1 MNLFLAPIQGMT
13 NACYRNAYA
22 KIFGGIDAYY
32 APFISTA
39 DMRKVNISLLKDIL
53 PERNDPS
60 IKVVPQLLSNNGN
73 DFILF
78 AKAIS
83 NMGYEEINWNIGC
96 PFSTVTKKKKGAG
109 ILPYPDMIRKFL
121 DIACS
126 DDSYTITVKMRLGL
140 KDKEEGIKVIE
151 ILNEYPLSGVIIHAR
166 TGDQKYSGNVDL
178 DSFEAIAS
186 ICRHQ
191 VTYNGDIF
199 TYDDFI
205 RISTRFPN
213 IKNFMLGR
221 GALRDPFLPSAIKG
235 RTVPSSEKLKIIK
248 HFHDEI
254 FNYYKNALYGD
265 KHLCDRMKEFWK
277 YMLVHIDRE
286 GKLFKKIKKCNT
298 TADYLETV
306 KQIFDNSYTWS
317 DAPLSDAPLIT

>member
-13 NACYRNAYA
+13 DACYRNAYA

-60 IKVVPQLLSNNGN
+60 VRVVPQLLSNNGD

-83 NMGYEEINWNIGC
+83 DMGYKEINWNIGC
-96 PFSTVTKKKKGAG
+96 PYSTVTKKKKGAG
-109 ILPYPDMIRKFL
+109 ILPYTDMIKKFL

-126 DDSYTITVKMRLGL
+126 DNSYTVTVKMRLGY
-140 KDKEEGIKVIE
+140 KDKEDGIHVIN
-151 ILNEYPLSGVIIHAR
+151 ILNEYPLGGVIIHAR
-166 TGDQKYSGNVDL
+166 TGKQMYTGNVDL
-178 DSFEAIAS
+178 DSFEVLAS
-186 ICRHQ
+186 ACRHQ

-205 RISTRFPN
+205 RISTRFPDIN
-213 IKNFMLGR
+213 SFMLGR
-221 GALRDPFLPSAIKG
+221 GALRNPFLPSAIKG
-235 RTVPSSEKLKIIK
+235 KTIPSSEKIK
-248 HFHDEI
+248 MIQCFHDEI
-254 FNYYKNALYGD
+254 FNYYKNALSGE
-265 KHLCDRMKEFWK
+265 KHLCDRMKEFWG
-277 YMLVHIDRE
+277 YMLVHIDKD
-286 GKLFKKIKKCNT
+286 GKLLKKIKKCNT
-298 TADYLETV
+298 AAAYMEAV
-306 KQIFDNSYTWS
+306 KQVFYTSYTWS
-317 DAPLSDAPLIT
+317 DTPLRT